1 MLRKKVFPQF
11 DFHHQAGGSITLN
24 HPKDESLSS
33 VQFLISG
40 WWKPNF
46 KLYLTAIYFPVKS
59 SSLDE
64 EGLHTELLQELK
76 QASQL

>member
-1 MLRKKVFPQF
+1 MLRTKAFPRF
-11 DFHHQAGGSITLN
+11 DFHHQASGSIALN
-24 HPKDESLSS
+24 HPKDESLSLIR
-33 VQFLISG
+33 FLISG

-59 SSLDE
+59 SLLDG